1 MTALNG
7 SVFPQTF
14 EFPLLITVYT
24 MVILGGAGS
33 QVGVV
38 LGAIVV
44 SVLLEVL
51 RDPGDSRVL
60 FYAVI
65 LLGLVAA
72 FRLSLKLA
80 VVLGGTMVLRRSS
93 RG

>member
-1 MTALNG
+1 
-7 SVFPQTF
+7 
-14 EFPLLITVYT
+14 

-33 QVGVV
+33 QAGVV

-51 RDPGDSRVL
+51 RDPGDARVL

-72 FRLSLKLA
+72 FRLSLKL
-80 VVLGGTMVLRRSS
+80 GGRARGHDRARRSS
-93 RG
+93 RGSIADGIDDAWTAGVVQ